1 MSKKIC
7 AVIVIIFSL
16 SLISCGD
23 NENSSTENG
32 NTNVEQNDSDT
43 KSNSQND
50 TSKQTEKT
58 ETKDKND
65 SGGSTKES
73 GKEKEQ
79 NKSNPKVIKPDGKV
93 TQSKK
98 KLYILKLATIQ
109 AGLKDLDSLYAGS
122 NVEMTA
128 AASEEYKRWDD
139 ALNEIYGVLKT
150 QLTKDEMSKLQKEE
164 IQWIKYKEAKA
175 KAEAEKM
182 NGGTGASFEY
192 FISLAKSTKDRCYE
206 LVNGYM
212 K

>member
-7 AVIVIIFSL
+7 AVLIIIFSL

-50 TSKQTEKT
+50 TTKQKEKV
-58 ETKDKND
+58 ETKDKNE
-65 SGGSTKES
+65 SGDNTKES
-73 GKEKEQ
+73 GNEKEQ
-79 NKSNPKVIKPDGKV
+79 NKSKPKVIKPDDKV
-93 TQSKK
+93 TISKK
-98 KLYILKLATIQ
+98 KLYLLKLATIQ
-109 AGLKDLDSLYAGS
+109 AGLKDLDPLYAGS

-128 AASEEYKRWDD
+128 AANEEYKRWDA

-150 QLTKDEMSKLQKEE
+150 QLSKDEMSKLQKEE
-164 IQWIKYKEAKA
+164 IQWIKLKQIKA
-175 KAEAEKM
+175 NAEAAKM

-192 FISLAKSTKDRCYE
+192 FVSLAKSTKDRCYE